1 MTVPPTGEQFVLRCA
16 GRDGDTEAVVVEVGG
31 GLRTYRAGGRDLV
44 DGYAEAELPVAARG
58 QVLAPWPNRLR
69 DGRYRWDG
77 AEHQT
82 PLSEPETH
90 NAIHGLVRT
99 VAWQVT
105 GRTSDSVQLEHRLHP
120 QPGYPFALR
129 LQIGYELS
137 PGGLHVR
144 TTATN
149 VGDEPLP
156 YGEGHHPY
164 LAARPGQH
172 VDDCT
177 LVAPGAT
184 RLETDERAL
193 PTGAVDVTGTRYDL
207 RAGRPIGDLVIDHCF
222 TDLARDDDGL
232 AWARLT
238 GPDGRGAAVWLDE
251 GYGHLQLFTGDVLP
265 EPWRRRG
272 VAVEP
277 MTCPPDAF
285 ATGDSVIR
293 LEPGESTTAS
303 WGITPI
309 G

>member
-1 MTVPPTGEQFVLRCA
+1 MTVLPSGEQFVLRCA

-31 GLRTYRAGGRDLV
+31 GLRTYRAGGRDVV
-44 DGYAEAELPVAARG
+44 DGYAEAGLPVGARG

-105 GRTSDSVQLEHRLHP
+105 GRTSDSVQLEHLLHP

-129 LQIGYELS
+129 MQIGYELS
-137 PGGLHVR
+137 PGGLRVR

-164 LAARPGQH
+164 LATVPR
-172 VDDCT
+172 V
-177 LVAPGAT
+177 
-184 RLETDERAL
+184 RR
-193 PTGAVDVTGTRYDL
+193 GAVAALLVCGGRGWWRGLRRLDRGARRPVHRCRSRRVLWPSEPSGVQHRWRPTTGTRCWT
-207 RAGRPIGDLVIDHCF
+207 P
-222 TDLARDDDGL
+222 
-232 AWARLT
+232 
-238 GPDGRGAAVWLDE
+238 RG
-251 GYGHLQLFTGDVLP
+251 
-265 EPWRRRG
+265 
-272 VAVEP
+272 
-277 MTCPPDAF
+277 
-285 ATGDSVIR
+285 
-293 LEPGESTTAS
+293 S
-303 WGITPI
+303 W
-309 G
+309 